1 MKISSVLS
9 GAIVALSAIALAACQ
24 QTPGDG
30 ASAGASESAAASP
43 DAKPGLAASGGIL
56 VLPPVK
62 GRPGGAYFTLS
73 NNGPSSATL
82 SAVHIEGAGKTE
94 MHETKDGKMSPIG
107 TIDLKPGET
116 VKFERGGK
124 HVMAFDL
131 GEALAVGGT
140 AELTLIFSD
149 GDKLSTPLKIESVTG
164 PGAGDAMDGM
174 RDGKAH

>member
-1 MKISSVLS
+1 MKIVRALS
-9 GAIVALSAIALAACQ
+9 GVSLAFGTLVLAACQ
-24 QTPGDG
+24 QPAGDG
-30 ASAGASESAAASP
+30 AATTSSESAAASP
-43 DAKPGLAASGGIL
+43 DAKPGLSASGGIL

-73 NNGPSSATL
+73 NNGPAAATL
-82 SAVHIEGAGKTE
+82 AAVHIEGAGKTE
-94 MHETKDGKMSPIG
+94 MHETKDGKMNPIAA
-107 TIDLKPGET
+107 IEVKPGET

-131 GEALAVGGT
+131 GDALAPGGT

-164 PGAGDAMDGM
+164 AGTSDGM
-174 RDGKAH
+174 AGMSDGKKR